1 MTEQDGNIVITIK
14 MSEDDTKTFDLLGTV
29 TSDGVALTEGNQ
41 YTAAKGSAI
50 ITINKSFLDTLATG
64 NHKLTVTFTDGG
76 SITIDYEVKAPAAAP
91 QAAAQAVQATGEAVS
106 AASIAGA
113 CLILAA
119 AGIAFTV
126 TRKRKETEG

>member
-1 MTEQDGNIVITIK
+1 MVEQDGNIIFTIK

-29 TSDGVALTEGNQ
+29 TSDGVPLTEGNQ
-41 YTAAKGSAI
+41 YTSAKGSAI
-50 ITINKSFLDTLATG
+50 ITINKSFLDTLAAG

-76 SITIDYEVKAPAAAP
+76 SITIDYEVKAPATAP
-91 QAAAQAVQATGEAVS
+91 QTTAKAVQATGEAIS

-126 TRKRKETEG
+126 TRKRKEEA

>member
-1 MTEQDGNIVITIK
+1 MAVSIQIQDLVKRFGATTALDHVSLDI
-14 MSEDDTKTFDLLGTV
+14 EPGELFFLLGPSGCGKT
-29 TSDGVALTEGNQ
+29 TLLRHVAGFYEP
-41 YTAAKGSAI
+41 
-50 ITINKSFLDTLATG
+50 
-64 NHKLTVTFTDGG
+64 DGG

-126 TRKRKETEG
+126 IRKRKKEA

>member
-1 MTEQDGNIVITIK
+1 MRKLLSLILVMTMVLSLCCFGTAYAEEQKPAAET
-14 MSEDDTKTFDLLGTV
+14 
-29 TSDGVALTEGNQ
+29 TER
-41 YTAAKGSAI
+41 AA
-50 ITINKSFLDTLATG
+50 SFLDTLAAG

-76 SITIDYEVKAPAAAP
+76 SITIDYEVKAPAQAAP
-91 QAAAQAVQATGEAVS
+91 QAAAQAVQATGEAES

-126 TRKRKETEG
+126 IRKRKKEA

>member
-1 MTEQDGNIVITIK
+1 MVEQDGNIVITIK

-29 TSDGVALTEGNQ
+29 TSDGVPLTEGNQ
-41 YTAAKGSAI
+41 YTSAKGSAI
-50 ITINKSFLDTLATG
+50 ITINKSFLDTLAAG

-91 QAAAQAVQATGEAVS
+91 QAAAQAVQATGEAIS

-126 TRKRKETEG
+126 TRKRKEEV

>member
-1 MTEQDGNIVITIK
+1 MTEKDGNIVITIK
-14 MSEDDTKTFDLLGTV
+14 MSEDDTKTYDLLGSV
-29 TSDGVALTEGNQ
+29 SSDGVALTEGNQ
-41 YTAAKGSAI
+41 YTATKGSAI
-50 ITINKSFLDTLATG
+50 ITINKSFLDTLAAGT
-64 NHKLTVTFTDGG
+64 HKLTVTFTDGG

-126 TRKRKETEG
+126 TRKRKEEA